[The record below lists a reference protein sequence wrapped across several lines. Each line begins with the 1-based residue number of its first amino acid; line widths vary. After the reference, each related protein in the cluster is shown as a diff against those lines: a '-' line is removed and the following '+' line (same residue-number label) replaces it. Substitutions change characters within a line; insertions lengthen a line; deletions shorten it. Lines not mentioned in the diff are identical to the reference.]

1 MDRKPTVLLEA
12 WSLITSRDRPVQLR
26 GYATGHPH
34 LPGFRRHIA
43 TSCILRIDH
52 EQREAETLNSVYRL
66 RRRLTDVQ
74 LDGDCLM
81 RMSLCHLS
89 AERCPEAGIW
99 NVRDGHLMVATNLSS
114 VSLALLAM
122 LAILDREGFD
132 DSAH

>member
-12 WSLITSRDRPVQLR
+12 WQVVTLHGRPVQLR

-34 LPGFRRHIA
+34 LTGFRRHIA
-43 TSCILRIDH
+43 TSSIIRIDH

-74 LDGDCLM
+74 RDRDCLM

-89 AERCPEAGIW
+89 AERRPEAGIW
-99 NVRDGHLMVATNLSS
+99 DVRDDHLMAATNLSNAN
-114 VSLALLAM
+114 LAILAM

-132 DSAH
+132 DSAN

>member
-12 WSLITSRDRPVQLR
+12 WQVITLHGRRVQLR

-34 LPGFRRHIA
+34 LASFRRHIA
-43 TSCILRIDH
+43 TSRILRVDH

-66 RRRLTDVQ
+66 RRRLTD
-74 LDGDCLM
+74 LEFERDCLM

-89 AERCPEAGIW
+89 AERRPETATW
-99 NVRDGHLMVATNLSS
+99 DVRDDHLMVATNFSS
-114 VSLALLAM
+114 TSLAILAM

-132 DSAH
+132 DSDN